1 MRVVVVGA
9 TGNAGT
15 AVLRAL
21 RAEPAVTS
29 VLGLARRLP
38 DRAAEPYAD
47 AEWATVDVGAETAGP
62 GEEDALV
69 ARLAAHL
76 AGADAV
82 IHLAWLIQ
90 PNHEREVLR
99 RANVAGTRRVAEAC
113 VRAGVG
119 HLVCA
124 SSVGAY
130 SPVDDDVPREESW
143 PTGGIPT
150 SHYSVDKVAQERVL
164 DRVAAAHPDLVVS
177 RLRPALI
184 FQDDAGAEIVR
195 YFLGPLVPAR
205 LLAPG
210 RLPVLP
216 LPAGLRLQVVHA
228 DDVARAYVQVVVQ
241 RAPGAFNVAGE
252 PVLRAADL
260 ARVVDHGRFVEVP
273 PAPLRRVLA
282 LAWQGR
288 LVPTDAGWL
297 DMGLGVPLMSTDRA
311 RDVLGWRP
319 QHDAAAALAELLEG
333 MAAGRGTASPPM
345 RPAGAPDTP
354 TSAPPASPAAI
365 ASPGGTMSA
374 HVPHHLDDGL
384 LGLYLSDH
392 LTGATGG
399 LSRARFMAEHYA
411 DTALAPDLRRLV
423 SELTEEVEVLTTV
436 IDGLGLPRRRYR
448 QAAAWAGERV
458 GRLKLNRRVLSRS
471 PMTPLLELELFRGA
485 VMGKLGLWQ
494 VLSHHAADLGLTAA
508 RFDALAQQARDQAEM
523 FDRLHARVRTE
534 AFVRGD
540 EVDAGTGR

>member
-38 DRAAEPYAD
+38 DRTAEPYAD
-47 AEWATVDVGAETAGP
+47 AEWATVDVGAPTAGP

-69 ARLAAHL
+69 TRLAAHL

-90 PNHEREVLR
+90 PNQEREVLR

-164 DRVAAAHPDLVVS
+164 DKVAAAHPDLVVS

-195 YFLGPLVPAR
+195 YFLGPLVPAG

-228 DDVARAYVQVVVQ
+228 DDVARAYVQVVVR

-260 ARVVDHGRFVEVP
+260 ARVVDHGRLVEVP
-273 PAPLRRVLA
+273 PAALRRVLA
-282 LAWQGR
+282 LAWQTR

-297 DMGLGVPLMSTDRA
+297 DMGMGVPLMSTDRA

-319 QHDAAAALAELLEG
+319 QHDAAATLAELLEG
-333 MAAGRGTASPPM
+333 MAAGHGTASPPM
-345 RPAGAPDTP
+345 RPAGVPDTP
-354 TSAPPASPAAI
+354 TAPAPSGAST
-365 ASPGGTMSA
+365 SLGGTMGP
-374 HVPHHLDDGL
+374 HVPHRLDDGL

-399 LSRARFMAEHYA
+399 LNRARFMAEHYA

-423 SELTEEVEVLTTV
+423 TELTEEVDVLTTV
-436 IDGLGLPRRRYR
+436 IDELGLPRRRYR

-471 PMTPLLELELFRGA
+471 PMTPLLEIELFRGA